1 MKLLILYALA
11 IRHNGLID
19 DSPTE
24 EASPAQDRF
33 PKVGTLLILQRDGN
47 H

>member
-1 MKLLILYALA
+1 MTLRLQYALA

-24 EASPAQDRF
+24 EAWPAQDRL
-33 PKVGTLLILQRDGN
+33 PRGGTLSILQGDGN